1 MLYAALRK
9 SKGKSTDAPGVHR
22 ALRRQGLVDQ
32 SPISKTTRLNRARYV
47 GTFDAILR
55 LYAQQPL
62 AKECKYS
69 ANVSNV
75 GETCHS
81 KVTTLPAAMA
91 DLCGLV
97 LRQVWQ
103 CSGRSEDGFAATP
116 CGSSSPCGSS
126 WPTGEVGFS
135 AVKDRKL
142 CVAVVGVENLAGRNR
157 HIATR

>member
-116 CGSSSPCGSS
+116 CGSS

>member
-1 MLYAALRK
+1 MKVQASIRK
-9 SKGKSTDAPGVHR
+9 RCAKCKIV
-22 ALRRQGLVDQ
+22 RRRGRVYE
-32 SPISKTTRLNRARYV
+32 SRISKTTRLNRARYV

-116 CGSSSPCGSS
+116 CGSS